1 MKRKLINSF
10 IILSGSTLI
19 TKVFSVFNRMMLAR
33 LLDEQGM
40 ALYILVIPTL
50 SLCITLAQ
58 FSIPSAVFRLI
69 SNPKYNNKKVIISAI
84 MICFTSCFIII
95 CGIIFFAK
103 IIAVNFLKQDQAY
116 LPLLTMIPFIPLVG
130 ISGIIKN
137 YYLGKED
144 VWTLSVAQL
153 LEEVSRIVFTYI
165 MIRSFSY
172 LPITYLVSIA
182 IAAMSIGELTSI
194 LYLYLHLHRKVNVS
208 YHPIEYLQEH
218 FILKDMMNIALPL
231 TGSRILHSCYNFI
244 EPIVLVTILTR
255 LQMNETDIHLQYA
268 IISGYVISLLVTPTF
283 FNNVVLRLLLPI
295 LNKDIAYRKYHDL
308 RKHVIYGIVV
318 CFLISLPFTLLFYFF
333 GDVCLLF
340 MYNTKNGYEY
350 LKYMAIPF
358 TLFYLQTPLSATL
371 QALNKNKEMF
381 VMSTLEV
388 IIEFVCLLILTPRY
402 HVLSVAMVMLIGLFT
417 TLVLPAFYVYMAIYS
432 KRSIEKEMR

>member
-10 IILSGSTLI
+10 IILSSSTLI

-33 LLDEQGM
+33 LLNEEGM

-58 FSIPSAVFRLI
+58 FSIPSAVFRLV

-84 MICFTSCFIII
+84 LICFLSCLLIMF
-95 CGIIFFAK
+95 GILFFSK
-103 IIAVNFLKQDQAY
+103 MIAVDFLKQDQAY
-116 LPLLTMIPFIPLVG
+116 FPLLAMLPFIPLVG

-144 VWTLSVAQL
+144 VWTLSVSQL
-153 LEEVSRIVFTYI
+153 LEEVTRILFTYV
-165 MIRSFSY
+165 MIKLCAHLSM
-172 LPITYLVSIA
+172 TYLVSIA
-182 IAAMSIGELTSI
+182 IAAMSVGELCSI
-194 LYLYLHLHRKVNVS
+194 LYLYAHMHRRVNFRYHSLS
-208 YHPIEYLQEH
+208 YFQDH
-218 FILKDMMNIALPL
+218 FIFKDMMNIALPL

-244 EPIVLVTILTR
+244 EPIVLVAILTK
-255 LQMNETDIHLQYA
+255 LQMSESQIHLQYA
-268 IISGYVISLLVTPTF
+268 IISGYVISILVTPTF

-295 LNKDIAYRKYHDL
+295 LNKDIAYHHYHQL
-308 RKHVIYGIVV
+308 RQHVIYGIIV
-318 CFLISLPFTLLFYFF
+318 CFFISLPFTLLFYFF
-333 GDVCLLF
+333 GDYCLLF
-340 MYNTKNGYEY
+340 MYNTTNGYEY
-350 LKYMAIPF
+350 LKYMSIPF

-388 IIEFVCLLILTPRY
+388 IIEFICLLILTPRY

-417 TLVLPAFYVYMAIYS
+417 TLVLSSFYVYKSVYS
-432 KRSIEKEMR
+432 SHHLS

>member
-19 TKVFSVFNRMMLAR
+19 TKVFSVFNRMMLSR
-33 LLDEQGM
+33 LLSEQGM

-58 FSIPSAVFRLI
+58 FSIPSAVFRLV
-69 SNPKYNNKKVIISAI
+69 SNPKYNNKKIIISAI
-84 MICFTSCFIII
+84 LICFTSCILIMSTLFV
-95 CGIIFFAK
+95 FSQT
-103 IIAVNFLKQDQAY
+103 IAHDFLKQDQAY
-116 LPLLTMIPFIPLVG
+116 LPLLTMIPFIPLVA

-153 LEEVSRIVFTYI
+153 LEEVSRIIFTYI
-165 MIRSFSY
+165 VIKSFLSIDMSY
-172 LPITYLVSIA
+172 LVAIA
-182 IAAMSIGELTSI
+182 ILAMSVGELSSI
-194 LYLYLHLHRKVNVS
+194 LYLYFKLHRKVNIR
-208 YHPIEYLQEH
+208 YHPLEYFQQH

-244 EPIVLVTILTR
+244 EPIVLVAILSKI
-255 LQMNETDIHLQYA
+255 QIPESEIHLQYA
-268 IISGYVISLLVTPTF
+268 IISGYVISILVTPTF
-283 FNNVVLRLLLPI
+283 FNNVILRLLLPI
-295 LNKDIAYRKYHDL
+295 LNKDIAYHQLRNL
-308 RKHVIYGIVV
+308 RKHVLLGVLA
-318 CFLISLPFTLLFYFF
+318 CFLISLPFTLLFYFW
-333 GDVCLLF
+333 GDYCLLF
-340 MYNTKNGYEY
+340 MYNTTNGYEY
-350 LKYMAIPF
+350 LKYMSIPF

-381 VMSTLEV
+381 VMSTLEI
-388 IIEFVCLLILTPRY
+388 IIEFICLLILTPRF

-417 TLVLPAFYVYMAIYS
+417 TLVLSVYHVYKYVY
-432 KRSIEKEMR
+432 KEKK

>member
-19 TKVFSVFNRMMLAR
+19 TKVFSVLNRMMLAR
-33 LLDEQGM
+33 LLNEQGM

-69 SNPKYNNKKVIISAI
+69 SNPKYNNKKVIISALL
-84 MICFTSCFIII
+84 ICLTSCLMIM
-95 CGIIFFAK
+95 CGILFFSK

-116 LPLLTMIPFIPLVG
+116 LPLLTMLPFIPLVG
-130 ISGIIKN
+130 MSGIIKN

-153 LEEVSRIVFTYI
+153 LEEIARIVFTFF
-165 MIRSFSY
+165 MIKTFSY
-172 LPITYLVSIA
+172 LSITYLVAIA
-182 IAAMSIGELTSI
+182 ILAMSVGEFISI
-194 LYLYLHLHRKVNVS
+194 LYLYFRLHRKINMS
-208 YHPIEYLQEH
+208 YHPVTYFQQH

-255 LQMNETDIHLQYA
+255 LQINESDIHLQYA

-295 LNKDIAYRKYHDL
+295 LNKDIAYCRYHEL

-318 CFLISLPFTLLFYFF
+318 CFFISLPFTLLFYFF
-333 GDVCLLF
+333 GDYCLLF

-350 LKYMAIPF
+350 LKYMSIPF

-381 VMSTLEV
+381 IMSTLEV

-417 TLVLPAFYVYMAIYS
+417 TLVLSAYYVYISIYS
-432 KRSIEKEMR
+432 KRSLEKEMQ

>member
-19 TKVFSVFNRMMLAR
+19 TKVFSVFNRMLLSR
-33 LLDEQGM
+33 LLSEQGM

-69 SNPKYNNKKVIISAI
+69 SHPKYNNKKVIISAI
-84 MICFTSCFIII
+84 LICFASCLLIMLSILCFSQ
-95 CGIIFFAK
+95 
-103 IIAVNFLKQDQAY
+103 IIAHDFLKQDQAY
-116 LPLLTMIPFIPLVG
+116 YPLLTMLPFIPLVA

-153 LEEVSRIVFTYI
+153 LEEVARIIFTYF
-165 MIRSFSY
+165 MIKSFVN
-172 LPITYLVSIA
+172 LDMTYLVSIA
-182 IAAMSIGELTSI
+182 ILAMSVGELASI
-194 LYLYLHLHRKVNVS
+194 IYLYFKMHRKVNVT
-208 YHPIEYLQEH
+208 YHPIEYFTDH

-231 TGSRILHSCYNFI
+231 TGSRILHTCYNFI
-244 EPIVLVTILTR
+244 EPIVLVAILTK
-255 LQMNETDIHLQYA
+255 LNINESDIHMQYA

-295 LNKDIAYRKYHDL
+295 LNKDIAYRRLRDL
-308 RKHVIYGIVV
+308 RKHVIYGVIV
-318 CFLISLPFTLLFYFF
+318 CFLISLPFTLLFYFW
-333 GDVCLLF
+333 GDKCLLF
-340 MYNTKNGYEY
+340 MYNTNNGYDY
-350 LKYMAIPF
+350 LKYMSIPF

-381 VMSTLEV
+381 MMSTLEV

-417 TLVLPAFYVYMAIYS
+417 TLVLSIYHVYKYVYREA
-432 KRSIEKEMR
+432 

>member
-19 TKVFSVFNRMMLAR
+19 TKVFSVFNRMLLSR
-33 LLDEQGM
+33 LLSEQGM

-69 SNPKYNNKKVIISAI
+69 SHPKYNNKKVIISAI
-84 MICFTSCFIII
+84 LIC
-95 CGIIFFAK
+95 
-103 IIAVNFLKQDQAY
+103 
-116 LPLLTMIPFIPLVG
+116 FIPLVA

-153 LEEVSRIVFTYI
+153 LEEVARIIFTYF
-165 MIRSFSY
+165 MIKSFVN
-172 LPITYLVSIA
+172 LDMTYLVSIA
-182 IAAMSIGELTSI
+182 ILAMSVGELASI
-194 LYLYLHLHRKVNVS
+194 IYLYFKMHRKVNVT
-208 YHPIEYLQEH
+208 YHPIEYFKDH

-231 TGSRILHSCYNFI
+231 TGSRILHTCYNFI
-244 EPIVLVTILTR
+244 EPIVLVAILTK
-255 LQMNETDIHLQYA
+255 LNINESDIHMQYA

-295 LNKDIAYRKYHDL
+295 LNKDIAYRRLRDL
-308 RKHVIYGIVV
+308 RKHVIYGVIV
-318 CFLISLPFTLLFYFF
+318 CFLISLPFTLLFYFW
-333 GDVCLLF
+333 GDKCLLF
-340 MYNTKNGYEY
+340 MYNTNNGYDY
-350 LKYMAIPF
+350 LKYMSIPF

-381 VMSTLEV
+381 MMSTLEV

-417 TLVLPAFYVYMAIYS
+417 TLVLSIYHVYKYVYREA
-432 KRSIEKEMR
+432 

>member
-19 TKVFSVFNRMMLAR
+19 TKVFSVFNRMLLSR
-33 LLDEQGM
+33 LLSEQGM
-40 ALYILVIPTL
+40 ALYILIIPTL

-69 SNPKYNNKKVIISAI
+69 SHPKYNNKKVIISAI
-84 MICFTSCFIII
+84 FICITSCILIMLGLLCFS
-95 CGIIFFAK
+95 K
-103 IIAVNFLKQDQAY
+103 IIAFNFLKQNQAY
-116 LPLLTMIPFIPLVG
+116 LPLLAMLPFIPLVA
-130 ISGIIKN
+130 ISGIMKN

-153 LEEVSRIVFTYI
+153 LEEIARIIFTYI
-165 MIRSFSY
+165 IIKSFVN
-172 LPITYLVSIA
+172 LDITYLVSIA
-182 IAAMSIGELTSI
+182 ILAMSVGECASI
-194 LYLYLHLHRKVNVS
+194 IYLYFKLHRKPHITHS
-208 YHPIEYLQEH
+208 LTYFQDHLI
-218 FILKDMMNIALPL
+218 FKDMMNIALPL
-231 TGSRILHSCYNFI
+231 TGSRILHTCYNFI
-244 EPIVLVTILTR
+244 EPIVLVYILTK
-255 LQMNETDIHLQYA
+255 LNISESDIHLQYA

-295 LNKDIAYRKYHDL
+295 LNKDIAYRRLRDL
-308 RKHVIYGIVV
+308 RKHVLYGVVV
-318 CFLISLPFTLLFYFF
+318 CFFISLPFTFLFYFW
-333 GDVCLLF
+333 GDYCLLF

-350 LKYMAIPF
+350 LKYMSIPF

-381 VMSTLEV
+381 VMSSLEV
-388 IIEFVCLLILTPRY
+388 IIEFICLLILTPRY

-417 TLVLPAFYVYMAIYS
+417 TLVLSVYHVYKYVY
-432 KRSIEKEMR
+432 KEA

>member
-19 TKVFSVFNRMMLAR
+19 TKVFSVLNRMMLAR
-33 LLDEQGM
+33 LLNEQGM

-69 SNPKYNNKKVIISAI
+69 SNPNYNNKKVIISALLICLSSCLMI
-84 MICFTSCFIII
+84 MF
-95 CGIIFFAK
+95 GILFFSK
-103 IIAVNFLKQDQAY
+103 MIAVNFLKQEQAY
-116 LPLLTMIPFIPLVG
+116 LPLLTMLPFIPLVG
-130 ISGIIKN
+130 MSGIIKN

-153 LEEVSRIVFTYI
+153 LEEVARIVFTFM
-165 MIRSFSY
+165 MIKSFSS
-172 LPITYLVSIA
+172 LPMTYLVAIA
-182 IAAMSIGELTSI
+182 ILAMSVGELVSI
-194 LYLYLHLHRKVNVS
+194 LYLYFRLNRKINVS
-208 YHPIEYLQEH
+208 YHPITYFQQH
-218 FILKDMMNIALPL
+218 FIFKDMMNIALPL

-244 EPIVLVTILTR
+244 EPIVLVTILTG
-255 LQMNETDIHLQYA
+255 LQINESDIHLQYA

-295 LNKDIAYRKYHDL
+295 LNKDIAYCRYHEL
-308 RKHVIYGIVV
+308 RKHVIYGIIV

-333 GDVCLLF
+333 GDYCLLF

-350 LKYMAIPF
+350 LKYMSIPF

-381 VMSTLEV
+381 IMSTLEV
-388 IIEFVCLLILTPRY
+388 IIEFICLLILTPRY

-417 TLVLPAFYVYMAIYS
+417 TLVLSAYYVYISIYS
-432 KRSIEKEMR
+432 KKSLEKEM